1 MSRSTTATAITIPRP
16 RHLSN
21 FLDHVSRNNQAPAL
35 FCFAKGNL
43 VNLSYGFF
51 TDCSHTTPP
60 GFFGQAPTQTCVRRY
75 CSAFPR
81 TPPINGPSSSC
92 VKLLQFCRACNLR
105 RHCGNPLLP
114 LATHCQVLS
123 LPAELFSQPSLNV
136 LTSTLQ
142 VRARYVP
149 SYTLQRALVHPSRG
163 CLCKVIRFL
172 RVGRWQD
179 NCVT

>member
-123 LPAELFSQPSLNV
+123 LPAELFSQPMFERSHLHTPSPSAIRSFLHASKGARAPFAGMPLQSNTFF
-136 LTSTLQ
+136 TSWTM
-142 VRARYVP
+142 AR
-149 SYTLQRALVHPSRG
+149 
-163 CLCKVIRFL
+163 
-172 RVGRWQD
+172 
-179 NCVT
+179 